1 MQKIAMIY
9 VERNATIRSCQI
21 KNKAYGGNKLTC
33 HNFVRNVMSATFL
46 QYFHI

>member
-21 KNKAYGGNKLTC
+21 KNKAYGSNRLTC
-33 HNFVRNVMSATFL
+33 HNLVRNATFATFS